1 MQDNTIPE
9 PVGSGIASLSKS
21 YPNAPVSGKIGTG
34 GVVMDEWKK
43 DARRDVVFVDVDALF
58 PPHCLPFFCYLC
70 RCPCFGRLKTPRI
83 LRYPGCSVWQCAPE
97 LRPQTRESAS
107 DRTGRNVMIL
117 FKNRN
122 RINKNPSAG

>member
-58 PPHCLPFFCYLC
+58 PPHCLP
-70 RCPCFGRLKTPRI
+70 I
-83 LRYPGCSVWQCAPE
+83 
-97 LRPQTRESAS
+97 SAIYAE
-107 DRTGRNVMIL
+107 VPA
-117 FKNRN
+117 F
-122 RINKNPSAG
+122 A